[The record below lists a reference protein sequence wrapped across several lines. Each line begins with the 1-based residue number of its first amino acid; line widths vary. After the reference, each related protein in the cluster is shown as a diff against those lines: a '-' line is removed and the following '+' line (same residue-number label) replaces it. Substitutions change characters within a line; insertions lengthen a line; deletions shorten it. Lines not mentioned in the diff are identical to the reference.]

1 MKSRRICLDKS
12 AAKEASFL
20 IHVENSYA
28 SGKSKRPRGP
38 RSSLTV
44 LRPHFDLQTRALS
57 YYLQYYLHALNDV
70 PNLSRDLPE
79 CVSSWKISG
88 SKSSMVDLALS
99 SMALAVY
106 SRTQQHPPA
115 AAEASSR
122 YYRLLRVAQERI
134 AQLANPTLDEQNI
147 EACLLAVS
155 LMGRYECAMRRPGD
169 TDSKDSFTSIQRWCH
184 HDGAVAILKVWND
197 NPSRKPGTFIVKQI
211 RRGLIKSSILRNLP
225 LPDWL
230 LDGNHFGEQEPE
242 LDYDRIVVRVVNLHH
257 ASTNLLQEDGL
268 QILNDE
274 KLSNE
279 AREIEKALQEWL
291 TNVPTCCSPQR
302 QILPKLVAW
311 PRKHFYSSIV
321 YNYIKP
327 GFAAVWC
334 QLFAV
339 RMLISNARLR
349 VLDMRRRGS
358 LVDLTYEA
366 ERLECITQLEDMAD
380 SLASSIPFCLER
392 LKVDVPTSP
401 NGQTSITLNTNDEI
415 TPYLAGL
422 VVWPLTIASRLE
434 RIDVRNQLW
443 FRSELAILGRIIGD
457 GVLEYAETDQWAIL

>member
-184 HDGAVAILKVWND
+184 HDGAMAILKVWND
-197 NPSRKPGTFIVKQI
+197 NPSHKPGTFIVKQI
-211 RRGLIKSSILRNLP
+211 RRGLIKSSILRSLP

-230 LDGNHFGEQEPE
+230 LDGNHFGEQERE

-268 QILNDE
+268 QILNAE

-291 TNVPTCCSPQR
+291 TNVPS
-302 QILPKLVAW
+302 
-311 PRKHFYSSIV
+311 
-321 YNYIKP
+321 
-327 GFAAVWC
+327 
-334 QLFAV
+334 
-339 RMLISNARLR
+339 
-349 VLDMRRRGS
+349 
-358 LVDLTYEA
+358 
-366 ERLECITQLEDMAD
+366 
-380 SLASSIPFCLER
+380 
-392 LKVDVPTSP
+392 
-401 NGQTSITLNTNDEI
+401 
-415 TPYLAGL
+415 YLL
-422 VVWPLTIASRLE
+422 
-434 RIDVRNQLW
+434 
-443 FRSELAILGRIIGD
+443 
-457 GVLEYAETDQWAIL
+457 